1 MIKYWWSIWHNVFV
15 LIFHPLRSSTNTWL
29 IGFCVSSEL
38 KQTLGQEPLWLE
50 NAVQSQGSE
59 WSIQRLKLT
68 LMKCLLS
75 RFTPILL
82 ELFNREVTAWEGQ
95 SGCESGSVYQELMWS
110 GPGQW
115 QSIILTLCAS
125 DRQDSGH
132 VRTIVFMW
140 WVHMNTT
147 QLLWNSWFYLALFT
161 LLWFVFHI

>member
-1 MIKYWWSIWHNVFV
+1 MYLSCSNKSFILCGPQHVIDWILCEFRVE
-15 LIFHPLRSSTNTWL
+15 TNTRSGASV
-29 IGFCVSSEL
+29 IGERS
-38 KQTLGQEPLWLE
+38 TP
-50 NAVQSQGSE
+50 SQGSE

-95 SGCESGSVYQELMWS
+95 SGCESVLGLTGSVYQELMWS

-132 VRTIVFMW
+132 VRMIVFMW